1 MTDESVTKL
10 EDFVRLSEA
19 LSGWTGL
26 NQRLAQSYLDR
37 VRGINGLGQHL
48 DDLISVFKKILAAGA
63 DINSEIQKQIM
74 ADATLGPLA
83 RQVIFLWYTSALPSV
98 DGKVWQFGSAEEY
111 FAALLW
117 PTVRAH
123 VPGLSGGYFGHWK
136 YLPDN

>member
-1 MTDESVTKL
+1 MTDESFIKL
-10 EDFVRLSEA
+10 EDFIRLSEA
-19 LSGWTGL
+19 LIGWTGL
-26 NQRLAQSYLDR
+26 DQRLATSYLGR
-37 VRGINGLGQHL
+37 VRAIDGLGQHI
-48 DDLISVFKKILAAGA
+48 DDLVAVFKKILAAGG
-63 DINSEIQKQIM
+63 DVNSEIQKQIM
-74 ADATLGPLA
+74 EHATLGPLA
-83 RQVIFLWYTSALPSV
+83 RQVIFLWYTSALPSA